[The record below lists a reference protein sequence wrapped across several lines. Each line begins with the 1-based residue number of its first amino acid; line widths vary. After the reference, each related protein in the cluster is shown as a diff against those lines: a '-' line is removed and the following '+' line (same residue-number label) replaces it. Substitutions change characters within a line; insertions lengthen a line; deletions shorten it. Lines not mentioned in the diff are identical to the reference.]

1 MAEGR
6 LIESK
11 VSIVQGYLLA
21 AQLRLLYCQTLGY
34 SRSQDW
40 SLVQSWS
47 WVPSPTLIQPG
58 VLDWFLNRRQD
69 LTRCL
74 SPR

>member
-6 LIESK
+6 LIEK
-11 VSIVQGYLLA
+11 QVSVVPGYWLA
-21 AQLRLLYCQTLGY
+21 AQLRLLYCLTLGY

-47 WVPSPTLIQPG
+47 WVSSPNLIQLG
-58 VLDWFLNRRQD
+58 VLD
-69 LTRCL
+69 
-74 SPR
+74 